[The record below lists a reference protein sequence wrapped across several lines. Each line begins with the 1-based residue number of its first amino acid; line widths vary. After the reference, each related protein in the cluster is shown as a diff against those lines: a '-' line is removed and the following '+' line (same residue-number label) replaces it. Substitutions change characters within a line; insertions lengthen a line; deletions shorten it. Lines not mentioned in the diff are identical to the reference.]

1 MAEAPD
7 IDVTPGVR
15 DYFMA
20 RVAAARAAAQ
30 GIVESCDE
38 IIALCIDPDEDRK
51 GRDRKESLE
60 EALDAAGAV
69 SRALEC
75 ADAALDADGFDPL
88 ECEPWDED
96 GDEEDAEP
104 VIEVPRA
111 TARKRRS

>member
-1 MAEAPD
+1 MAEPAD
-7 IDVTPGVR
+7 IDVAPSVR

-20 RVAAARAAAQ
+20 RVAAARLSAQ
-30 GIVESCDE
+30 SIVDSCDE
-38 IIALCIDPDEDRK
+38 IIALCLDPDEDRK
-51 GRDRKESLE
+51 GRERNEAVE

-75 ADAALDADGFDPL
+75 ADAALEADNFDPL

-96 GDEEDAEP
+96 GDEEDSEP

-111 TARKRRS
+111 TARKRRG